1 MGCLKRISTFRHDYE
16 TFIIHNPID
25 DVGADKLRD
34 AISGFR
40 IFPQPC
46 NTVVRTNPF

>member
-1 MGCLKRISTFRHDYE
+1 MSTFRHDYE

-34 AISGFR
+34 AIGIYDFSTT
-40 IFPQPC
+40 IPE
-46 NTVVRTNPF
+46 